1 MSDRPKPGAVEDRTA
16 PIGAPAVD
24 GRRLRGRIPVGI
36 ESRDMGGWREVID
49 PGALDGANLD
59 DLIATREHDR
69 SKLLGRHPTT
79 LTVESRDDGLH
90 WAVELPD
97 SPAGE
102 DVRVAVERGD
112 LRGSSWR
119 QVVAR
124 DYWDGDVRH
133 IAEISRL
140 LDVTVTAAPAYAAA
154 AAELRSQP
162 DPATGQEDSTMAE
175 TAENTETATAVE
187 PNTEDRAQPVQGG
200 LRVEDNVTV
209 TNEPARGLA
218 DEFRAAGFPGELATL
233 SWQEYEDRAV
243 TWTGSVDNVNK
254 ARGTAGPLGYDQRY
268 VWPVVPRVGV
278 DGGVTSVDV
287 FTQSARSLAT
297 AANVVRAI
305 SAVTDKPESGSTLT
319 IVTTPLHQVATVQSG
334 IPNIYLETQGFST
347 TIENDLRLALS
358 DGLDK
363 LVLDKFVAS
372 GFQAPGTDNI
382 LVSIRKC
389 ITTLRA
395 AGYAPDTLVLT
406 PAMDETIDVMVSG
419 ISGGTADFVFAPG
432 QFAPGTLFG
441 LQRRVS
447 KTVPAPVVFD
457 SQAFGKLYA
466 SPVSLARFEEAA
478 GKRTRRW
485 CGWRRRACSASSGR
499 TRPSGLRRPD
509 APQEESGCGRQAEAQ
524 GVREAQ
530 AG

>member
-347 TIENDLRLALS
+347 HDRERSAARALRWLGQARAGQVRRERLPSPGHRQHPRFDSQVHHDAARGGLRAGHLGAHAGDGRDDRRHGQRHFGRHRGLRVRAGPVRARDAVRAPAAGVQDGPRPGRLRLA
-358 DGLDK
+358 
-363 LVLDKFVAS
+363 
-372 GFQAPGTDNI
+372 
-382 LVSIRKC
+382 
-389 ITTLRA
+389 
-395 AGYAPDTLVLT
+395 
-406 PAMDETIDVMVSG
+406 
-419 ISGGTADFVFAPG
+419 
-432 QFAPGTLFG
+432 
-441 LQRRVS
+441 
-447 KTVPAPVVFD
+447 
-457 SQAFGKLYA
+457 
-466 SPVSLARFEEAA
+466 
-478 GKRTRRW
+478 
-485 CGWRRRACSASSGR
+485 
-499 TRPSGLRRPD
+499 
-509 APQEESGCGRQAEAQ
+509 
-524 GVREAQ
+524 GVREAVRQ
-530 AG
+530 PGVARAFRGGGRETNTSLVRLETTGVFGVERQNAAVRIAAA